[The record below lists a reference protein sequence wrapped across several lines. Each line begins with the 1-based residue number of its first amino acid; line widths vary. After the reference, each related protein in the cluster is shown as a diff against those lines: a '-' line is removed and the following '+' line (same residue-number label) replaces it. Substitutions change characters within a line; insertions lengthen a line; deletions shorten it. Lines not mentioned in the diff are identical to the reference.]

1 MKECV
6 IVVHRNYAEGLD
18 AHAFFSEEDARRSV
32 TEAVEGITDM
42 LQEEGYTPQ
51 SSLIMGGTM
60 SRYLPPVATST
71 TSGTSS
77 YPKSSRRSESHE
89 FDPCG
94 NQKEDASGVVPDIH
108 WGERLHE
115 PEARKG
121 VPGKNPHPWIVHLG
135 HMEAR
140 SRAPCCTPAAKLL
153 SVLVC

>member
-6 IVVHRNYAEGLD
+6 IVVHRNYAEVLD
-18 AHAFFSEEDARRSV
+18 AHAFFSEEDARRSMM
-32 TEAVEGITDM
+32 EAVEGITDM

-77 YPKSSRRSESHE
+77 HLKSSRRSESHE
-89 FDPCG
+89 FAPCG
-94 NQKEDASGVVPDIH
+94 NQKEDAPGVVPDIH

-115 PEARKG
+115 PEAWKEG
-121 VPGKNPHPWIVHLG
+121 GMKNELYRRRTLLRRDLPAVRG
-135 HMEAR
+135 DDVER
-140 SRAPCCTPAAKLL
+140 S
-153 SVLVC
+153 V